1 MLVRYIFCA
10 VKCWC
15 GIFFVELNVDVVY
28 FEELNVYYLLQ
39 LL

>member
-1 MLVRYIFCA
+1 MWYIFCG

-28 FEELNVYYLLQ
+28 FLWS
-39 LL
+39 